1 MPKKVIDAKCPYCG
15 GTQGF
20 YKKTLY
26 RVQQDF
32 TFDDPYHPNAAWYSQ
47 VSGGVQ
53 MRCLDCDRQIE
64 IEMGQ

>member
-1 MPKKVIDAKCPYCG
+1 MPKKVIDEKCPHCG

-32 TFDDPYHPNAAWYSQ
+32 TFDAPLIPQSAWYSE

-53 MRCLDCDRQIE
+53 MRCLDCNRQIE
-64 IEMGQ
+64 IDV